1 MTGHFFEPN
10 NRFRLTTRLKIK
22 GFSHKK
28 GVCTMCGFVGMFNRD
43 PSLNDEKLLTTMSH
57 AIRHRGPDESNF
69 IVRDSFCAAFRRLSI
84 IDLDTGSQ
92 PYTSPDGR
100 FTAVFNGEIYN
111 YRDLRKPLLEEG
123 IEFHTNS
130 EIEVIVALY
139 RKYGPD
145 FIKMLRGMFAIMIY
159 DGDKKNCFVGRDP
172 FGIKPMYYRES
183 ENGVIFASEMKAFI
197 FDPEMNGFTVDTKML
212 QHYFTFQYVPEPN
225 TISGKVSVLEAS
237 HYMILNKDGIE
248 KIVQYEDYRF
258 QTPTHESL
266 DAKAEKLRR
275 ILTESVEYHMISDVE
290 VGTFLSSGIDSAIIT
305 AISSRIN
312 PGIKALTVGFD
323 VASYSEIEDAAEIAK
338 HLNVEH
344 ITLKGNCE
352 QFKNAFERV
361 VWSLDSPV
369 ADPSTVAIY
378 MIAEEASH
386 YVKTILSGEGSDEL
400 FGGYKFYKDSQLS
413 GRFENAPA
421 AFKALCRGISSV
433 WPEGVKGKAFFHRAG
448 TRLEDRYVGN
458 AFLFDEPEKKKF
470 LKTFDPNQ
478 SYTELTRDI
487 FARTKGEHPM
497 TRMQYCDLMTWLRGD
512 ILVKG
517 DRLSMAHS
525 LEVRVPFLDR
535 EVWKFASTLSVDEK
549 LREGTTKYLLRYAFK
564 DYVNPE
570 TFMRPKLGYPV
581 PVRVWLRGELYEWA
595 RDIITNSRADE
606 YIDKKAALQMLEDH
620 RTGKA
625 DNYRKLWSIL
635 VFITWHRLYIAD
647 AEETKKRI
655 LAGEL

>member
-1 MTGHFFEPN
+1 
-10 NRFRLTTRLKIK
+10 
-22 GFSHKK
+22 
-28 GVCTMCGFVGMFNRD
+28 MCGFVGMFNHD
-43 PSLNDEKLLTTMSH
+43 PSLNNEDQLMRMSH
-57 AIRHRGPDESNF
+57 VIRHRGPDESDY

-84 IDLDTGSQ
+84 IDLDHGSQ

-111 YRDLRKPLLEEG
+111 YRDLRAPLQKEG
-123 IEFHTNS
+123 IEFFTNS

-145 FIKMLRGMFAIMIY
+145 FVKMLRGMFAIMIY
-159 DGDKKNCFVGRDP
+159 DGDKKNCFVCRDP
-172 FGIKPMYYRES
+172 FGIKPLYYRETK
-183 ENGVIFASEMKAFI
+183 NGVLFASEMKAFI
-197 FDPEMNGFTVDTKML
+197 FDEDMGGFDVDIKSL
-212 QHYFTFQYVPEPN
+212 QNYFTFQYVPEPK
-225 TISGKVSVLEAS
+225 TMTGKVQALEAG
-237 HYMILNKDGIE
+237 HYMMLSAKGIE
-248 KIVQYEDYRF
+248 KVVQYEDYRF
-258 QTPTHESL
+258 ATPSKESFE
-266 DAKAEKLRR
+266 AKAEKLRKV
-275 ILTESVEYHMISDVE
+275 LTESVEYHMISDVE
-290 VGTFLSSGIDSAIIT
+290 VGTFLSSGIDSAIVT

-323 VASYSEIEDAAEIAK
+323 VSSYSEIDDASEIAK

-344 ITLKGNCE
+344 IKLKGTCE
-352 QFKNAFERV
+352 QFRDAFEHV

-378 MIAEEASH
+378 MIAGEASR
-386 YVKTILSGEGSDEL
+386 YVKTILSGEGADEL
-400 FGGYKFYKDSQLS
+400 FGGYKFYLDSKLS

-421 AFKALCRGISSV
+421 IFKAACRGISAI
-433 WPEGVKGKAFFHRAG
+433 WPNGVKGKAFFHRAG
-448 TRLEDRYVGN
+448 TKLEDRYVGN
-458 AFLFDEPEKKKF
+458 AFLFDEKEKKPF

-478 SYTELTRDI
+478 SYTEVTREI
-487 FARTKGEHPM
+487 FERTRGEHPM
-497 TRMQYCDLMTWLRGD
+497 VRMQYCDLMTWLRGD

-535 EVWKFASTLSVDEK
+535 EVWKFASTLAVDDK
-549 LREGTTKYLLRYAFK
+549 LREGTTKYILRYAFK

-595 RDIITNSRADE
+595 RDIIQNSKADE
-606 YIDKKAALQMLEDH
+606 YIDKQAALKMLEDH

-635 VFITWHRLYIAD
+635 VFITWYRLYIAD
-647 AEETKKRI
+647 AEETKKR
-655 LAGEL
+655 LLKGEL